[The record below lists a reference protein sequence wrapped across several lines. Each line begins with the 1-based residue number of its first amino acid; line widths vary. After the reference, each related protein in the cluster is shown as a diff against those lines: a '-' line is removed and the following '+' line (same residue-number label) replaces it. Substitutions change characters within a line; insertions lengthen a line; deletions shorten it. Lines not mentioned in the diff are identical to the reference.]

1 MSTIYFVGT
10 PIGNLNDITIRA
22 IQILSEVDLILAEDT
37 RNTKKLLNKYKIN
50 TKLLSYHEHN
60 KNKRLPEILE
70 VLNNGNI
77 ALVSDAGTPSIHDP
91 GTLLVNEILETE
103 HKVTPIPGP
112 SSITTA
118 LSVSGLD
125 SEHFTFFGFL
135 PHQKTKREKI
145 ISKLSSIENTT
156 VFFETPHRL
165 ESTLDLL
172 QKLLNPQRKIVV
184 CRELTKIYEEI
195 VKTTISQVK
204 SKFPNPKGEFTIVI
218 EGKSNFS
225 ESKLSKEKIFNEIY
239 EDLKILKKA
248 GSGPKEGIQWI
259 MKHYPHISKKEI
271 YNIWITI

>member
-10 PIGNLNDITIRA
+10 PIGNLSEITLLA
-22 IQILSEVDLILAEDT
+22 IEILTKVDLILAEDT
-37 RNTKKLLNKYKIN
+37 RTTKKLLNKYEIK

-60 KNKRLPEILE
+60 KTKRLPEILE
-70 VLNNGNI
+70 ALNNGDL

-91 GTLLVNEILETE
+91 GTLLAYEILQTD
-103 HKVTPIPGP
+103 HNIVPIPGP

-125 SEHFTFFGFL
+125 SEHFTFLGFL
-135 PHQKTKREKI
+135 PHQKSKREKI
-145 ISKLSSIENTT
+145 ISTISSLENTS

-165 ESTLDLL
+165 KSTLDLL

-195 VKTTISQVK
+195 VKTTIAEVK

-218 EGKSNFS
+218 EGKSDFS
-225 ESKLSKEKIFNEIY
+225 ETKLSEEKIFNEIY
-239 EDLKILKKA
+239 EDIKILKKA

-271 YNIWITI
+271 YDIWITI